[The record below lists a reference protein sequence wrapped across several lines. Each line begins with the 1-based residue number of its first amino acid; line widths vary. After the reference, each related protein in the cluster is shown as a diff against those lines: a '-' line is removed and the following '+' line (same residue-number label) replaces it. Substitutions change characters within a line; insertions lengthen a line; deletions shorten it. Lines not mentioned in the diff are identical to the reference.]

1 MAELDARDVI
11 WDRGLTRRDLLDLVR
26 RCVQKR
32 RLLVDEPTDQPR
44 TCDPIDA
51 GLLARDPLHRY
62 APFGLLFRGPAETG
76 NVADC
81 FPSGLLKVTATV
93 QSPARARV
101 MVPI

>member
-11 WDRGLTRRDLLDLVR
+11 RDRGLARGNLLDLIR
-26 RCVQKR
+26 RHVQKR

-62 APFGLLFRGPAETG
+62 APFALLLRDPAETG

-81 FPSGLLKVTATV
+81 FPSGLLKVTVTV
-93 QSPARARV
+93 QSPARGSV